1 MRCGKERL
9 ALKHLSFAR
18 RNPHECAVAKAKCIA
33 DNHAAYASQPA
44 RMRCGKAD
52 LEICQGESFRVAT
65 RTNALWQRFTAKD
78 GLNACRVATR
88 TNALWQSCLQ
98 TSLQD
103 THKSQPARM
112 RCGKELGNRQGAVHC
127 AVATRANALWQ
138 SGLSCSSC
146 LQAAVATRA
155 NALWQRQQH
164 LDVLPIILSQ
174 PARIR
179 CGKDHALTDSD

>member
-1 MRCGKERL
+1 
-9 ALKHLSFAR
+9 
-18 RNPHECAVAKAKCIA
+18 
-33 DNHAAYASQPA
+33 
-44 RMRCGKAD
+44 MRCGKAVKSRPTFAAP
-52 LEICQGESFRVAT
+52 LVAT

-155 NALWQRQQH
+155 NALWQRSSH
-164 LDVLPIILSQ
+164 AWMLTTTAGRNPRECAV
-174 PARIR
+174 AKAAAFGRIADNIVATR
-179 CGKDHALTDSD
+179 ANTLWQRPCFDG